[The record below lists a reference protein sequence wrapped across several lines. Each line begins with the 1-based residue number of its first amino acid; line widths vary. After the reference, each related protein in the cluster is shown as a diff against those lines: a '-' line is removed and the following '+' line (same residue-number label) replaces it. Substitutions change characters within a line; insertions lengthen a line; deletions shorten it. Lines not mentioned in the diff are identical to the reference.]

1 MQSFFNRLWLNFK
14 EYIVLVILL
23 VTSLVVLSQSEKTR
37 IQKVRTYAFGTFA
50 FVTSSLSGILEPFKT
65 SFENMRL
72 RETNARLMLE
82 VNRLREYGLMNEE
95 LKRLLTIK
103 DTIDYPLVPARI
115 VAKYISNTQGNFTIN
130 AGLSSGIK
138 PGMPVIN
145 DEGLIGIVRTV
156 SDEFTLVRTLKNRE
170 LRFAVKNQRSR
181 FDGIIEWNGS
191 NLVIKNVPKT
201 YDMEVGDRIVTSD
214 FSTKFPPSIPV
225 GIVSGGT
232 KDKTGIFN
240 NITVSPFVDFI
251 RIENVF
257 VVKFI
262 PSVQKNNLELNLIR
276 K

>member
-1 MQSFFNRLWLNFK
+1 MPSFFNRLWLNFK

-23 VTSLVVLSQSEKTR
+23 VTSLVILSQSEKPQ
-37 IQKVRTYAFGTFA
+37 IQRVRTYAFGTFA
-50 FVTSSLSGILEPFKT
+50 LVTSSVSAVLEPFRT

-72 RETNARLMLE
+72 RETNAHLMLE
-82 VNRLREYGLMNEE
+82 VNKLREYGMINDE
-95 LKRLLTIK
+95 LKKLLSVK
-103 DTIDYPLVPARI
+103 DTSDYPLIPARI
-115 VAKYISNTQGNFTIN
+115 VSKYISNTQGNFIIN
-130 AGLSSGIK
+130 VGSVNNIK
-138 PGMPVIN
+138 AGMPVIN
-145 DEGLIGIVRTV
+145 DQGLIGITRSV
-156 SDEFTLVRTLKNRE
+156 SKDFTLVRTLKNRE

-201 YDMEVGDRIVTSD
+201 YDMEVGDRIITSD

-240 NITVSPFVDFI
+240 NITVSPFVDFV

-257 VVKFI
+257 VINFI
-262 PSVQKNNLELNLIR
+262 PSVQKNNLELNLIS